1 MSTDGANQNITGTVT
16 DVAGRTVST
25 TVQINLEASTLPSIT
40 ASVSPSPNAR
50 GWNSSS
56 VTVSFICTPAVAP
69 ISQCPSSQTVTA
81 QGASQVVSGTVTDV
95 AGNTNTA
102 QATVNISLTPP
113 TITAS
118 VSPLAN
124 GSGWTNIPPT
134 VSFICNGPVAPIATC
149 PTRQQI
155 SRNGTNLAVTGTVTD
170 FAGATATT
178 SVVLNVDTTPPMLSI
193 TSPTSGSN
201 FTTGQV
207 TVQGLVSD
215 ALSGVKS
222 VNCGSVSAVV
232 AGGAFS
238 CNVAL
243 LAGSNTIGITATD
256 VAGNSVTSN
265 LTLLLVK
272 PIAVQIATPASLQL
286 FSSNPVTV
294 TGTVSD
300 PTSSVTVGGI
310 TATLNGEA
318 FSAAGVT
325 LQEGNNLLTASATS
339 PSGGIGSDT
348 VSVYLDTTPPKV
360 QIDNPIAGAVVTSSQ
375 IDVTGGVNDM
385 VTGTVNGDQ
394 VSVVVNGVSAT
405 VSNRSFAAHGVLL
418 VPGLNTITALA
429 TDRAGNTNQNQVQVT
444 LQQLAGQTLSIIS
457 GNDQS
462 GAIQTLLPQPLVVLA
477 TDALGRAMANVT
489 LSFSVA
495 KSDGFI
501 ISGQQRGR
509 QLTVQTGTNGQAS
522 VQFQLGSRTGAGIN
536 QVAVSSPGFVGQ
548 IVFSEDTTVGVPT
561 FIHTV
566 SGEMQVGA
574 VGVALAQPLVAIVFD
589 AGGNPVVNVPVTF
602 SVKSG
607 GGLIGGASSS
617 VLNTDSDGKAYAVL
631 VLGQQEGINNN
642 TVTASFA
649 GMTGNNGNAL
659 VIFGNKVR

>member
-1 MSTDGANQNITGTVT
+1 MGQW
-16 DVAGRTVST
+16 R
-25 TVQINLEASTLPSIT
+25 Q
-40 ASVSPSPNAR
+40 
-50 GWNSSS
+50 
-56 VTVSFICTPAVAP
+56 
-69 ISQCPSSQTVTA
+69 
-81 QGASQVVSGTVTDV
+81 
-95 AGNTNTA
+95 
-102 QATVNISLTPP
+102 
-113 TITAS
+113 
-118 VSPLAN
+118 
-124 GSGWTNIPPT
+124 
-134 VSFICNGPVAPIATC
+134 IATC